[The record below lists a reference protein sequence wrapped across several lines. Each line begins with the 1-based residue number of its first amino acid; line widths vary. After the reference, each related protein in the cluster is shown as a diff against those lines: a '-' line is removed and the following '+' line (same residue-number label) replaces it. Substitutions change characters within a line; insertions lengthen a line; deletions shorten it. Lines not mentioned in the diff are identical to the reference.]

1 MYSII
6 KNAAATAP
14 TTAGLVSSLP
24 SALLLVNIRKRGVP
38 YWPVFVFCL
47 LNLLSLSPLVASAQ
61 PWGTPD
67 APVTLMVFS
76 AFTCPYCTE
85 AKKQI
90 DQLKLKYPN
99 DLRIVFKHFPLSDAV
114 EARRPHLIAAAAQAQ
129 GKFWEAHDKVFDRS
143 SAATDI
149 ELIGAVL
156 ASTPTLDASKLRS
169 AFSDGTAAQLL
180 LNDAADAQALKV
192 RATPTF
198 FIDGL
203 RLEGV
208 QDIATFERLIE
219 FKRGSK
225 VPSLSEKLPGS
236 SLK

>member
-1 MYSII
+1 MNYALSH
-6 KNAAATAP
+6 N
-14 TTAGLVSSLP
+14 V
-24 SALLLVNIRKRGVP
+24 SALFASTARDCARS
-38 YWPVFVFCL
+38 F
-47 LNLLSLSPLVASAQ
+47 LLSLVLIASPVSVSAQ
-61 PWGTPD
+61 PWGKSN

-76 AFTCPYCTE
+76 AFTCPYCAE

-90 DQLKLKYPN
+90 DQLKARYPN
-99 DLRIVFKHFPLSDAV
+99 DLRVVFKHFPLSDSV
-114 EARRPHLIAAAAQAQ
+114 EARRPHLVAAAAQAQ
-129 GKFWEAHDKVFDRS
+129 GKFWDAHDKIFDRL

-149 ELIGAVL
+149 ELIGAVTSANPL
-156 ASTPTLDASKLRS
+156 IDASKLR
-169 AFSDGTAAQLL
+169 AALSDGTAAQLL

-219 FKRGSK
+219 FKRAS
-225 VPSLSEKLPGS
+225 PAASSPEKASNS